1 MGAFWSF
8 FSFFL
13 FDPRDYNQKLS
24 CFFFF
29 FPLKHSNF
37 NIKSCLRIDKAC
49 DSKWKRE
56 ITNTDS
62 VQGKKES
69 FSSLKEIMF

>member
-1 MGAFWSF
+1 MSQLNLWQFLQWQHFDLF

-24 CFFFF
+24 CFFFT
-29 FPLKHSNF
+29 LKHSNF
-37 NIKSCLRIDKAC
+37 NIKSYLRIDKAC
-49 DSKWKRE
+49 DSKWKGE

-62 VQGKKES
+62 VQGKK
-69 FSSLKEIMF
+69 K